1 MDLHAPSSTNQERY
15 DVFRRAVAGDAE
27 ALADVIAWYRPLLI
41 AWARQKLA
49 NMPVEEPYAD
59 IADEA
64 FARAWSALVAS
75 GLDTFPGLASVLGY
89 LRSCVGSVVIDR
101 ARSQSSSTRIMMR
114 METSAPLSPE
124 QIVLAELTSA
134 EIWDRISLHATTEQ
148 ERVVVYESMA
158 LELPPRLILQRHP
171 GLFDDVAT
179 IYRIKRNLF
188 ERLRRDDD
196 LRQLYGE

>member
-1 MDLHAPSSTNQERY
+1 MDLHTPSSTNQERY
-15 DVFRRAVAGDAE
+15 DAFRRAVAGDAE
-27 ALADVIAWYRPLLI
+27 ALADVIAWYRPLMI

-64 FARAWSALVAS
+64 FARAWSALVAT
-75 GLDTFPGLASVLGY
+75 GLETFPGLASVLGY

-101 ARSQSSSTRIMMR
+101 ARSQSSSARIVTRL
-114 METSAPLSPE
+114 ETAPPPSPE

-134 EIWDRISLHATTEQ
+134 EVWACIKRHISTEQ

-158 LELPPRLILQRHP
+158 LSLPPRTILQRHP
-171 GLFDDVAT
+171 GLFEDVAT